1 MLSKRKRATTRI
13 ERQLLDRLRD
23 LEERLSVVE
32 QLPRPI
38 VFAIGRYYPEPI
50 MADMQYPT
58 SEFEH

>member
-1 MLSKRKRATTRI
+1 MLSKRKRTATRI

>member
-1 MLSKRKRATTRI
+1 M
-13 ERQLLDRLRD
+13 LDRLRD

-58 SEFEH
+58 SELEH

>member
-1 MLSKRKRATTRI
+1 MTRI

>member
-1 MLSKRKRATTRI
+1 MQKRKRTVTRI

>member
-1 MLSKRKRATTRI
+1 MLSKRKRTVTRI

>member
-1 MLSKRKRATTRI
+1 MNKRKRTATRT
-13 ERQLLDRLRD
+13 ERKLFDRLRE

>member
-1 MLSKRKRATTRI
+1 MLSKRKRTTTRI

>member
-1 MLSKRKRATTRI
+1 MKRKSVSRI